1 MRPARAAYRQG
12 VGRAPAIASMA
23 KRLEAQHV
31 SSARGLHHGSIIWR
45 WPLYSSMACA
55 ERRQGLWNEPS
66 SCQRRGA
73 PNRWDGRSSQTP
85 RWRSVIGS
93 PMHVHHLEQLN
104 NAVKLLINQETFLET
119 VERLREEIHHSQ
131 APFAWSVLNQTTR
144 HWHTG

>member
-1 MRPARAAYRQG
+1 MKPLRHNNGFDRRAQLSARRWAAPA
-12 VGRAPAIASMA
+12 AIASMA

-31 SSARGLHHGSIIWR
+31 SSESGLHHGSIIWR
-45 WPLYSSMACA
+45 WPLYGSMAFA
-55 ERRQGLWNEPS
+55 ERLQGLWNEPS

-73 PNRWDGRSSQTP
+73 PNRWDGSSSQTP

-93 PMHVHHLEQLN
+93 QMHVHHLEQLN

-131 APFAWSVLNQTTR
+131 APFA
-144 HWHTG
+144 